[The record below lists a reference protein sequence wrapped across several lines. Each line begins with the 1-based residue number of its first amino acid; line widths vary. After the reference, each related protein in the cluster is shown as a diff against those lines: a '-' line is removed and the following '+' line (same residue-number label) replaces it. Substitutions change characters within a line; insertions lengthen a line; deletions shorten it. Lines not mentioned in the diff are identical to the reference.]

1 MAKWE
6 ERSDRWIVEDRK
18 DGSNVNGWHWQEQNK
33 LPWSRQKIDE
43 LTKGLA
49 ANLDASLGKAEI
61 LGVKDLTGEAY
72 LTTRKQNKKFAIF
85 ELNIVFDWRGCW
97 QEDGKEVKGE
107 VKVSEYSSIDPEE
120 YSFEVTVAAADSGTT
135 AAANL
140 KAAVQGLEE
149 QIFSRL
155 QQYVAELNKL

>member
-1 MAKWE
+1 MHYCLCKFRE
-6 ERSDRWIVEDRK
+6 QVYSLLLVVPSD
-18 DGSNVNGWHWQEQNK
+18 
-33 LPWSRQKIDE
+33 
-43 LTKGLA
+43 KGH
-49 ANLDASLGKAEI
+49 AESTWF
-61 LGVKDLTGEAY
+61 LWY
-72 LTTRKQNKKFAIF
+72 Q
-85 ELNIVFDWRGCW
+85 
-97 QEDGKEVKGE
+97 VKGE

-155 QQYVAELNKL
+155 QQYVAELNEL